1 MDHASP
7 ISPHAAPQP
16 APQPAVAIRLRRL
29 SRGVRGMV
37 LLGVAVLLGLLGF
50 MAFAPL
56 PVVASWMQGDG
67 HHLMALLHGEFTA
80 AVRWRLVAVTAVPVA
95 LALASLWQ
103 LWCLFGLYGR
113 GEVFGAPAAQRLRR
127 FSWMALVV
135 AVAQPVSDVLM
146 SVAISL
152 DNPRGERMVQVMLS
166 TNDYALLL
174 LALVFVALARVMSE
188 ATRLA
193 EENEQFV

>member
-7 ISPHAAPQP
+7 ISSQVSPQP
-16 APQPAVAIRLRRL
+16 ALATRLRGL

-37 LLGVAVLLGLLGF
+37 LLGVAVLLFLLGF
-50 MAFAPL
+50 MALAPL
-56 PVVASWMQGDG
+56 PTVACWLQGDG
-67 HHLMALLHGEFTA
+67 HHLMALLHGDFTP
-80 AVRWRLVAVTAVPVA
+80 AVRWRLVAVTALPVA
-95 LALASLWQ
+95 LALATLWQ

-113 GEVFGAPAAQRLRR
+113 GEVFGAPAAGRLRR

-135 AVAQPVSDVLM
+135 AVAQPISDVLM

-152 DNPRGERMVQVMLS
+152 DNAQGDRQLQISLS